1 MTADPLVADDR
12 LRAFL
17 AQTLALWHVRGV
29 VETGAPPCTAVIRA
43 ADGTIVWIERGID
56 PAVPFR
62 WRVRWRSAAD
72 ASGVRERHPKA
83 CASIVGV
90 LAALRTA
97 FGLERG
103 HALRIAAAPSVY

>member
-1 MTADPLVADDR
+1 MSAEPVSDDR

-17 AQTLALWHVRGV
+17 AQTLALWHVHGV
-29 VETGAPPCTAVIRA
+29 VEAGAPPCTAVIHA
-43 ADGTIVWIERGID
+43 ANGTIVWIERGED

-62 WRVRWRSAAD
+62 WRVRWRRAGD
-72 ASGVRERHPKA
+72 ASGGRERHPKA

-103 HALRIAAAPSVY
+103 HALRIAAAPAMY

>member
-1 MTADPLVADDR
+1 MNADCAVADDR

-17 AQTLALWHVRGV
+17 RETLALWHVQGV
-29 VETGAPPCTAVIRA
+29 VEAGAQPCAAVIRA
-43 ADGTIVWIERGID
+43 DDGTIVWIERGGH
-56 PAVPFR
+56 PALLFR
-62 WRVRWRSAAD
+62 WQVRWRGAAD
-72 ASGVRERHPKA
+72 ASGARERHPKA

-103 HALRIAAAPSVY
+103 HALRIAAASSMY